1 MASGGILHSF
11 NTAALPSIWG
21 EEGSLG
27 QPLLGGRRECG
38 AVRTHLSSRSLPV
51 KVTVP
56 AWLLWQTFKKSIL
69 SLSGNPDL
77 FCFAISHGSQE

>member
-1 MASGGILHSF
+1 MMASCIPS
-11 NTAALPSIWG
+11 TALPSIWG
-21 EEGSLG
+21 EEGGLG
-27 QPLLGGRRECG
+27 QPLLGGGRECG
-38 AVRTHLSSRSLPV
+38 AVKTHLSSCSLPV
-51 KVTVP
+51 KVKVP